1 MITEHPYPQRSPEW
15 FKVREG
21 KITGT
26 TLSGLFGRADGR
38 ETLMVNCLADM
49 MSETDGIVA
58 NKAMLHG
65 VNTEDLAK
73 DRACEDLKINFRE
86 SGFITSD
93 RLPGF
98 GFSPDAIK
106 LRDDYDPSDSRQN
119 PFNLPIVGGLEIK
132 CPDPHNHIRYMLG
145 GEIPKKYYYQV
156 MAPFVLSDDVEWWYF
171 MSFDNRTYSR
181 PTWYKRVDRD
191 YFGEEKIDE
200 CREKIKQFHEEL
212 NEKYFELSLG

>member
-26 TLSGLFGRADGR
+26 TLKDVMGTPKART
-38 ETLMVNCLADM
+38 TLMVKRLADM
-49 MSETDGIVA
+49 MSETEEMVA
-58 NKAMLHG
+58 SKAMLHG
-65 VNTEDLAK
+65 VNTEDLARE
-73 DRACEDLKINFRE
+73 RACEDLQIAFSQ
-86 SGFITSD
+86 SGFLTND

-98 GFSPDAIK
+98 GFSPDAVHLK
-106 LRDDYDPSDSRQN
+106 E
-119 PFNLPIVGGLEIK
+119 GGLEIK
-132 CPDPHNHIRYMLG
+132 CPDPHTHIRYML
-145 GEIPKKYYYQV
+145 EDDIPKDYYYQV